1 MTKPGT
7 PAVYPGL
14 VKLGVVPIKGQER
27 LLWQAAPSE
36 VGALA
41 EVNEA
46 HGLHEVTPLEA
57 QAPRVFNP
65 NSPEL
70 QARLAQAPTQV
81 AVAILMRTD
90 GAFLMTSRP
99 PGKVYAGY
107 WEFPGGKFEGTESLG
122 EALAREIQE
131 ELGLEIRAF
140 EPWCVECVLYPHAL
154 VELHFCRVTQWGGEM
169 QMREGQAAAWQTLP
183 LTLSPVLPGAYPVL
197 DRLARA

>member
-1 MTKPGT
+1 MTQPC
-7 PAVYPGL
+7 PPSVYPGL
-14 VKLGVVPIKGQER
+14 VKLGLVPIQGQER

-36 VGALA
+36 GGV
-41 EVNEA
+41 VNEVSEVRPSEA
-46 HGLHEVTPLEA
+46 H
-57 QAPRVFNP
+57 QARVFNP
-65 NSPEL
+65 NSPEF
-70 QARLAQAPTQV
+70 QVRLAQAPTQV

-107 WEFPGGKFEGTESLG
+107 WEFPGGKFEGAESLG
-122 EALAREIQE
+122 EALARELQE
-131 ELGLEIRAF
+131 ELGLEIRVF

-154 VELHFCRVTQWGGEM
+154 VQLHFCRVTQWAGEM

-183 LTLSPVLPGAYPVL
+183 VRVSPVLPGAYPVL